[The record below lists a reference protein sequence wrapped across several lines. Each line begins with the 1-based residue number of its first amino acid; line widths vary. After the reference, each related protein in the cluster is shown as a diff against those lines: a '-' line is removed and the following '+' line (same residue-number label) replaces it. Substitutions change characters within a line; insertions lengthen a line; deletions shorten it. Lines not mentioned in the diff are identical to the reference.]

1 VEESVIRGAWLAP
14 SLFAAFVLFTIAAYK
29 NELRAAAGIVLVFGF
44 VVMVLMAVEAGP
56 NVGYHHF
63 RVLGPMGVAR
73 PWGFWFGVAIA
84 FTVGKPSEF
93 ASLLRRALAN
103 WRTWVVVLLT
113 LVSAAKIS
121 RPATHSAAEFV
132 GAAAVQLML
141 LLVVAR
147 TAFELS
153 DKSLAGIDARWE
165 RLFGP
170 ETGPEI
176 SADASDAAEPG
187 GPDRFAWT
195 LALASAAVAALL
207 NILVYERA
215 PHVPDEVVY
224 LFHAQ
229 YLAAGELWLAP
240 PPVPAAF
247 DLDLML
253 LDGGKWYCPVP
264 LGWPIVLAVGALVG
278 APWLVNPLLGGATV
292 LVVYALLR
300 ELTSRRLARVGI
312 ALVAVSPWFGF
323 LNMSFMTHPLTLL
336 AASAAALGVAR
347 SRRTGSV
354 LACAVSG
361 LALGVV
367 TLVRPFDGALVAVL
381 LGLWSIGL
389 GGARLRVPA
398 IAALVVATA
407 IGALATLP
415 YNRALTGD
423 AARFPIQRY
432 VDVVY
437 GPGKNDMGFGPDKG
451 LGWGGLDPWP
461 GHSLGEALVTAQ
473 FNLFSVGAELFGWCI
488 GSLVLVWVWLV
499 AAKWRATDRAMA
511 VFTLAVVAGSLLY
524 WFNGGPDFGARY
536 WHLILVPMVWATLRG
551 LRELEARVGAPARVR
566 FGVVLAT
573 LVALTTWIPWRALD
587 KYWGYRGMRGTS
599 RDVVA
604 AAELG
609 RELVIVQGE
618 RHPDYAALA
627 WLNPTS
633 WDADAPVY
641 AWARDPKTVAE
652 LLSAFASR
660 PVRIARPKFSA
671 ADPAGNRSRVG
682 LELGGALTAR
692 DAWLEL
698 ARGDAGADWA
708 QDRPNFAENGALEPL
723 GARGDE
729 PGDER

>member
-1 VEESVIRGAWLAP
+1 MIRGAWLAP

-29 NELRAAAGIVLVFGF
+29 NELRAFAGVVLVFGF
-44 VVMVLMAVEAGP
+44 FALVLLGVEAGP
-56 NVGYHHF
+56 NVGYHHY
-63 RVLGPMGVAR
+63 RVLGEMGVAVS
-73 PWGFWFGVAIA
+73 PGGFWFGVAIA
-84 FTVGKPSEF
+84 FALWQPVEF
-93 ASLLRRALAN
+93 ASLLRRALTN
-103 WRTWVVVLLT
+103 WRTYVFVLLT

-121 RPATHSAAEFV
+121 RPATESAAEFV
-132 GAAAVQLML
+132 GSTAVQLVL
-141 LLVVAR
+141 LLAVAR
-147 TAFELS
+147 IAFELS
-153 DKSLAGIDARWE
+153 GKSLAGIDTRWE
-165 RLFGP
+165 RLFGR
-170 ETGPEI
+170 ETA
-176 SADASDAAEPG
+176 ADANGAAEPG

-195 LALASAAVAALL
+195 LALASTLAAALF
-207 NILVYERA
+207 NVFVYERA

-253 LDGGKWYCPVP
+253 LDAAKWYCPVP
-264 LGWPIVLAVGALVG
+264 LGWPLVLAAGAFVG
-278 APWLVNPLLGGATV
+278 APWLVNPLLGGAAV

-300 ELTSRRLARVGI
+300 ELTSRRSARIGI
-312 ALVAVSPWFGF
+312 ALLACSPWFVF

-354 LACAVSG
+354 LACLGAG

-367 TLVRPFDGALVAVL
+367 TLVRPFDGALVALL

-389 GGARLRVPA
+389 GGARLRIPA
-398 IAALVVATA
+398 IAALVAATA
-407 IGALATLP
+407 VSALATLP

-488 GSLVLVWVWLV
+488 GSLALVWVWLLC
-499 AAKWRATDRAMA
+499 AKWRATDRAMA
-511 VFTLAVVAGSLLY
+511 VFTVAVVAGSLLY

-536 WHLILVPMVWATLRG
+536 WHLILVPMLWATLRG
-551 LRELEARVGAPARVR
+551 LRELETRVDHPARVR
-566 FGVVLAT
+566 FGVALVT

-604 AAELG
+604 AAKLG

-652 LLSAFASR
+652 LLKAFASR
-660 PVRIARPKFSA
+660 AVRIARPKWSVEAPFKERA
-671 ADPAGNRSRVG
+671 RVG
-682 LELGGALTAR
+682 LELSAALTAR
-692 DAWLEL
+692 EAWSEL
-698 ARGDAGADWA
+698 ARADAGGEWA
-708 QDRPNFAENGALEPL
+708 ANWPKFAENGALESLESLESP
-723 GARGDE
+723 GAREAG
-729 PGDER
+729 R